1 MFALRS
7 MARQTGFR
15 SHLFRFALG
24 GLLLLAAGCGGGE
37 GSDPPITLYVRVS
50 GNDGSTGESPNQA
63 LRTIRAAVIRAR
75 AGDTIFV
82 GPGTYGP
89 PPETPG
95 IVLDIVALTATTSRP
110 LRILA
115 DPTGAATGDAPG
127 EVVLDAE
134 SGPFGVRISGSGG
147 IVLDGFVITGARGN
161 NSAGLQVRSG
171 SNDIDIRNC
180 TISGNDG
187 DGLRIE
193 SSDGTVVFNNL
204 IYDNDQR
211 GLRLADGGLGSEAT
225 TVVNNTIARNGNDGI
240 SIAGER
246 TRDTYLRN
254 NIVIHLIRGIDVEA
268 VATRGYD
275 ADYNLVFPT
284 FNAYGPRT
292 PQGLHDQSV
301 EPMFVSGFR
310 LSQVDAGQPET
321 SAAVDAGDPA
331 TPAEFRN
338 HLRTRTTATSEA
350 LDVGAIDLGFHY
362 PSSIAPAPTETPTAT
377 PIGMTPTPGVTTTPV
392 TPGAQLFVRRFAGS
406 DSDSGASP
414 NNALR
419 TIGRAVEI
427 AGPGTQ
433 IVVGPGTYAENVI
446 LSTSGTPDRPIWL
459 RGDPTGRET
468 GDPPGAVLVDP
479 TTTGQG
485 VFVDGGRYWV
495 VEGLTVAGAGTGIH
509 VRRDARGTIIRHNE
523 VFGNTNEGILVQD
536 TGEVTLFDNLTY
548 CNGQAGI
555 RITGSSTGSPGA
567 RMINNTVVANASRG
581 IFIGTSGTPS
591 EGAFL
596 RNNLVQDNCRN
607 NIQVDSSSVDRYDGA
622 YNLVS
627 PPTYVGVEPHP
638 TDTAWDQELMAAVNR
653 PATFVERAFCESLC
667 ATPGR
672 DPGEIPPQPA
682 IELHENDFRLSQ
694 SIAGQEPPNS
704 VGVDAGDPNLAAEY
718 RLALNLRTTASN
730 GVADGGRTDL
740 GFHFPR

>member
-7 MARQTGFR
+7 KVRQAGNCFLLVT
-15 SHLFRFALG
+15 FALG
-24 GLLLLAAGCGGGE
+24 TVFLFTAGCGGGD
-37 GSDPPITLYVRVS
+37 GSDPPITLYVRAS
-50 GNDGSTGESPNQA
+50 GNDGSTGESPDQA

-75 AGDTIFV
+75 AGDTVIV
-82 GPGTYGP
+82 GPGSYPP

-95 IVLDIVALTATTSRP
+95 IVLDIVALTATSARP

-115 DPTGAATGDAPG
+115 DPDGDATGDAPG
-127 EVVLDAE
+127 EVVLDAR
-134 SGPFGVRISGSGG
+134 SGPFAVRVSGSAG

-161 NSAGLQVRSG
+161 NAAGMQVRSG
-171 SNDIDIRNC
+171 SNDIVVRNC
-180 TISGNDG
+180 AITGNDG

-225 TVVNNTIARNGNDGI
+225 TVLNNTIASNRNDGI

-246 TRDTYLRN
+246 TRDTFLRN
-254 NIVIHLIRGIDVEA
+254 NIVIHLVRGIDVEA
-268 VATRGYD
+268 AATRGYD

-310 LSQVDAGQPET
+310 LAQVAAGQAET

-338 HLRTRTTATSEA
+338 DLRARTTATSEA
-350 LDVGAIDLGFHY
+350 LDTGPVDLGFHH
-362 PSSIAPAPTETPTAT
+362 PSSIAPVPTETPTAT
-377 PIGMTPTPGVTTTPV
+377 PLGTTPTPGVTTTPI
-392 TPGAQLFVRRFAGS
+392 TPGFQIFVRRFAGS
-406 DSDSGASP
+406 DSNTGTSP

-419 TIGRAVEI
+419 SVGRAVEI

-468 GDPPGAVLVDP
+468 GDSPGAVLVDP
-479 TTTGQG
+479 TSSGQG
-485 VFVDGGRYWV
+485 VFVDGGRYWI
-495 VEGLTVAGAGTGIH
+495 VEGLTVTGASTGIH
-509 VRRDARGTIIRHNE
+509 VRRDARGTVLRHNQ
-523 VFGNTNEGILVQD
+523 VFGNTDEGILVQD
-536 TGEVTLFDNLTY
+536 SGEVTLFDNLTY

-567 RMINNTVVANASRG
+567 KLINNTVVANASRG

-607 NIQVDSSSVDRYDGA
+607 NIQVDTSSIERYDGA

-638 TDTAWDQELMAAVNR
+638 TDTAWDVELMTAVNR
-653 PATFVERAFCESLC
+653 PAKFVERAFCESVC

-672 DPGEIPPQPA
+672 APGEIPPQPA
-682 IELHENDFRLSQ
+682 IELHGNDFRLSQ

-704 VGVDAGDPNLAAEY
+704 VGIDAGDPTLAAEF
-718 RLALNLRTTASN
+718 RLALTLRTTASDN
-730 GVADGGRTDL
+730 TPDGGRTDL
-740 GFHFPR
+740 GFHFAR